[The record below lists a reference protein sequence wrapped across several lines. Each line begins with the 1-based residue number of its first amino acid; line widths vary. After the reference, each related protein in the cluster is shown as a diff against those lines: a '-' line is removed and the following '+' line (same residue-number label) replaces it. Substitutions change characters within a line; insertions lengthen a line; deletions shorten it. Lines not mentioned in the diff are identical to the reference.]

1 MAYVQKLFNDNFLEY
16 ASYVIKERAIPHL
29 DDGLKPVQRRIL
41 HSLIEM
47 DDGKFH
53 KVANVVG
60 HTMKY
65 HPHGDASIYEALVNL
80 GQKDLFIDRQGN
92 FGNIFTGD
100 EAAAGRYIEC
110 RLLPL
115 AREVLFNPEI
125 TEYSESYDGRNREP
139 ITFPAKLPIVLLQG
153 IEGIAVGMATKILPH
168 NLGEVVR
175 ALMACLKRESFQ
187 LLPDFPTGG
196 LMDAALYGDGAGSV
210 LVRAKLDTS
219 DDKRIVVRELPFGA
233 TTASLIAS
241 IENAAKKGKLKIA
254 GLSDFTTDK
263 VEIEIKLPRGV
274 YTHEIV
280 EALYAFTDCQMNIS
294 VNLLVVHEN
303 LPVQMTVTQVIE
315 YHAKNLIAILK
326 KELELEQRKLT
337 DKLHLRTLERIFI
350 EERLYKRME
359 EMKTQEAVYDA
370 VKTGFEPFKKELI
383 RPVTEDDIK
392 HLLEIPIRRIS
403 LYDINKNRQEVEAIN
418 KRLKEIKHH
427 LANLT
432 DYALSFLAEVLK
444 KPVAQAPRLTKPTS
458 FKKLAA
464 KDVMI
469 RDKKLRYDKTTGY
482 LGWGVTGGEIQME
495 VSELDRV
502 LLLQKDLRYA
512 IIRVPEKKFVGK
524 SVLAVYDAD
533 KEELE
538 KIVFSVLYREGETGY
553 IYLKRFQIE
562 GYILDKEYEI
572 LPEKAQ
578 LIKMTTKE
586 NVSVHLDYKQK
597 PLLRILEETFP
608 VNKYLVKGVK
618 ALGVRLTT
626 KETNGAKF
634 VRTGTAL
641 SEDEARDEASPGEV

>member
-1 MAYVQKLFNDNFLEY
+1 MAYVQKLFNENFLEY

-80 GQKDLFIDRQGN
+80 GQKDLFIDKQGN

-110 RLLPL
+110 RLLPV

-125 TEYSESYDGRNREP
+125 TEYVESYDGRNKEP
-139 ITFPAKLPIVLLQG
+139 VTFPAKLPIVLLQG

-168 NLGEVVR
+168 NLGEVIR
-175 ALMACLKRESFQ
+175 ALMACLRSEPFQ
-187 LLPDFPTGG
+187 LLPDFPTAG
-196 LMDAALYGDGAGSV
+196 LMDAGLYADGQGSV
-210 LVRAKLDTS
+210 IVRAKLDTS
-219 DDKRIVVRELPFGA
+219 DEKRIVVRELPYGT

-241 IENAAKKGKLKIA
+241 IENAAKKGKLRIA
-254 GLSDFTTDK
+254 GLSDFTTDR

-280 EALYAFTDCQMNIS
+280 EALYAFTDCQVNLS

-315 YHAKNLIAILK
+315 YHAKNLVAILK

-350 EERLYKRME
+350 EERIYKAIE
-359 EMKTQEAVYDA
+359 DKKTQEEVNKAVLD
-370 VKTGFEPFKKELI
+370 GFIPFKKELI
-383 RPVTEDDIK
+383 RSISEDDLK
-392 HLLEIPIRRIS
+392 HLLDIPIRRIS
-403 LYDINKNRQEVEAIN
+403 LYDINKNRQEVEAIRA
-418 KRLKEIKHH
+418 RLKEILHH
-427 LANLT
+427 LAHLT
-432 DYALSFLAEVLK
+432 EYALAFLEDLLT
-444 KPVAQAPRLTKPTS
+444 KPVAKAPRLTKPTS
-458 FKKLAA
+458 FKRLAA

-469 RDKKLRYDKTTGY
+469 RDKKLRYDKATGY
-482 LGWGVTGGEIQME
+482 LGWGVAGGEVQME

-502 LLLQKDLRYA
+502 LLIQKDLKYTV
-512 IIRVPEKKFVGK
+512 IRVPEKKFVGK
-524 SVLAVYDAD
+524 GILGVWDAD
-533 KEELE
+533 KDELE
-538 KIVFSVLYREGETGY
+538 KITFSVLYRDGDSGS

-562 GYILDKEYEI
+562 GYILDKDYEI

-578 LIKMTTKE
+578 FLKMTTKE

-597 PLLRILEETFP
+597 PLLRVLEETFP

-634 VRTGTAL
+634 VKTGSTL
-641 SEDEARDEASPGEV
+641 DEETKDEPSPGDS

>member
-1 MAYVQKLFNDNFLEY
+1 LPMAYVQKLFNDNFLEY

-60 HTMKY
+60 QTMRY

-110 RLLPL
+110 RLLPV
-115 AREVLFNPEI
+115 AKEVLFNPEI
-125 TEYSESYDGRNREP
+125 TEYVESYDGRNREP
-139 ITFPAKLPIVLLQG
+139 VTFPAKLPVVLLQG
-153 IEGIAVGMATKILPH
+153 IEGIAVGMATKIMPH
-168 NLGEVVR
+168 NVGEVIR
-175 ALMACLKRESFQ
+175 ALMACLRGEPFQ
-187 LLPDFPTGG
+187 LFPDFPTGG
-196 LMDAALYGDGAGSV
+196 LMDAALYADGIGSV

-219 DDKRIVVRELPFGA
+219 DEKRIVVRELPYGA

-254 GLSDFTTDK
+254 GLSDFTTDQ

-280 EALYAFTDCQMNIS
+280 EALYAFTDCQINHS
-294 VNLLVVHEN
+294 VNLLVIHEN
-303 LPVQMTVTQVIE
+303 LPVIMTVTQVIE
-315 YHAKNLIAILK
+315 YHAKNLVAILK

-337 DKLHLRTLERIFI
+337 EKLHLRTLERIFI

-359 EMKTQEAVYDA
+359 EMKTHEAVYEA
-370 VKTGFEPFKKELI
+370 VMTGFQPFAKELI
-383 RPVTEDDIK
+383 RPVTDDDIK

-418 KRLKEIKHH
+418 ARLKEIKHH
-427 LANLT
+427 LAHLT
-432 DYALSFLAEVLK
+432 EYALAFLEDVLK
-444 KPVAQAPRLTKPTS
+444 RPVAQAPRLTKPTS

-469 RDKKLRYDKTTGY
+469 RDKKLRYDKATGY
-482 LGWGVTGGEIQME
+482 LGWGLATGEVQLE
-495 VSELDRV
+495 VSELDKV
-502 LLLQKDLRYA
+502 LLLQKDLKYTV
-512 IIRVPEKKFVGK
+512 IRVPEKKFVGK
-524 SVLAVYDAD
+524 TIVGIYDAD

-538 KIVFSVLYREGETGY
+538 KVTFSVLYREGDTGS

-562 GYILDKEYEI
+562 GYILDKDYEI

-578 LIKMTTKE
+578 FLKMTTKE

-597 PLLRILEETFP
+597 PLLRVLEETFP
-608 VNKYLVKGVK
+608 VSKYLVKGVK

-634 VRTGTAL
+634 VRTG
-641 SEDEARDEASPGEV
+641 ASVVDDDPSGEE

>member
-60 HTMKY
+60 HSMKY

-115 AREVLFNPEI
+115 AKEVLFNPEI
-125 TEYSESYDGRNREP
+125 TEYVESYDGRNREP
-139 ITFPAKLPIVLLQG
+139 VTFPAKLPVVLLQG

-168 NLGEVVR
+168 NVGEVIK
-175 ALMACLKRESFQ
+175 ALMACLRGETFQ

-196 LMDAALYGDGAGSV
+196 LMDAALYADGAGSV

-219 DDKRIVVRELPFGA
+219 DDKRIVVRELPFGT

-280 EALYAFTDCQMNIS
+280 EALYAFTDCQINHS
-294 VNLLVVHEN
+294 VNLLVIHEN

-315 YHAKNLIAILK
+315 YHAKNLVAILK

-350 EERLYKRME
+350 EERIYKAIE
-359 EMKTQEAVYDA
+359 DKKTQEAVNKA
-370 VKTGFEPFKKELI
+370 VLDGFVPFKKELI
-383 RPVTEDDIK
+383 RPISEDDLK

-403 LYDINKNRQEVEAIN
+403 LYDINKNRQEVEAIRA
-418 KRLKEIKHH
+418 RLKEILHH
-427 LANLT
+427 LAHLT
-432 DYALSFLAEVLK
+432 EYALAFLEDLMT
-444 KPVAQAPRLTKPTS
+444 KPVAKAPRLTKPTS

-482 LGWGVTGGEIQME
+482 LGWGVSGGDVQME

-502 LLLQKDLRYA
+502 LLIQKDLKYT

-524 SVLAVYDAD
+524 GLQGVWDAD
-533 KEELE
+533 KDELE
-538 KIVFSVLYREGETGY
+538 QVRFSVLYRDTESGS

-572 LPEKAQ
+572 LPDKAQ
-578 LIKMTTKE
+578 FLKMTTKE

-597 PLLRILEETFP
+597 PLLRVLEETFP

-634 VRTGTAL
+634 VRTGSSL
-641 SEDEARDEASPGEV
+641 DDETKDEPSQGDS

>member
-1 MAYVQKLFNDNFLEY
+1 MAYVQKLFNENFLEY

-80 GQKDLFIDRQGN
+80 GQKDLFIDKQGN

-115 AREVLFNPEI
+115 ARDVFFNPEI
-125 TEYSESYDGRNREP
+125 TDYIESYDGRNQEP
-139 ITFPAKLPIVLLQG
+139 VVFPAKLPVVLLQG

-168 NLGEVVR
+168 NVGEVVQ
-175 ALMACLKRESFQ
+175 ALMGCLRGESFQ
-187 LLPDFPTGG
+187 LFPDFPTGG
-196 LMDAALYGDGAGSV
+196 LMDAGLYADGQGSV
-210 LVRAKLDTS
+210 MVRAKLDTS
-219 DDKRIVVRELPFGA
+219 DEKRIVVRELPYGT

-254 GLSDFTTDK
+254 GLSDFTTDQ

-280 EALYAFTDCQMNIS
+280 EALYAFTDCQVNLS
-294 VNLLVVHEN
+294 VNLLVIHDH

-315 YHAKNLIAILK
+315 HHAKNLVAILK

-350 EERLYKRME
+350 EERIYKAIE
-359 EMKTQEAVYDA
+359 DKKTQEDVHKAVLD
-370 VKTGFEPFKKELI
+370 GFVPFKKELI
-383 RPVTEDDIK
+383 RAISEDDLK

-427 LANLT
+427 LAHLT
-432 DYALSFLAEVLK
+432 EYALAFLADILK
-444 KPVAQAPRLTKPTS
+444 KPVAQGPRLTKPTS

-464 KDVMI
+464 KDIMV
-469 RDKKLRYDKTTGY
+469 RDKKLRYDKAAGY
-482 LGWGVTGGEIQME
+482 LGWGLAAGDIQME
-495 VSELDRV
+495 VSELDKV
-502 LLLQKDLRYA
+502 LLLQKDLRYTV
-512 IIRVPEKKFVGK
+512 IRVPEKKFVGK
-524 SVLAVYDAD
+524 AIIGVYDAD

-538 KIVFSVLYREGETGY
+538 KVTFSVLYKEAATGS

-572 LPEKAQ
+572 LPEGAQ
-578 LIKMTTKE
+578 FLKMTTKE

-597 PLLRILEETFP
+597 PLLRVLEETFP
-608 VNKYLVKGVK
+608 VSKYLVKGVK

-634 VRTGTAL
+634 VRTGSAA
-641 SEDEARDEASPGEV
+641 DEAGEE

>member
-60 HTMKY
+60 HSMKY

-80 GQKDLFIDRQGN
+80 GQKDLFIDKQGN

-115 AREVLFNPEI
+115 AKEILFNAEI
-125 TEYSESYDGRNREP
+125 TEYVESYDGRNREP
-139 ITFPAKLPIVLLQG
+139 VVFPAKLPVVLLQG

-168 NLGEVVR
+168 NVGEVVR
-175 ALMACLKRESFQ
+175 AVMACLRGEPFE
-187 LLPDFPTGG
+187 LFPDFPTAG
-196 LMDAALYGDGAGSV
+196 LMDASLYADGMGSV
-210 LVRAKLDTS
+210 MVRAKLDTS
-219 DDKRIVVRELPFGA
+219 DEKRIVIRELPYGT
-233 TTASLIAS
+233 TTASLIDS

-280 EALYAFTDCQMNIS
+280 EALYAFTDCQINIS
-294 VNLLVVHEN
+294 TNLLVIRDN

-315 YHAKNLIAILK
+315 HHARNLVDILK
-326 KELELEQRKLT
+326 RELELEQRKLT

-350 EERLYKRME
+350 EERIYKAIE
-359 EMKTQEAVYDA
+359 DKKTQEDVHQAVLD
-370 VKTGFEPFKKELI
+370 GFIPFKKELI
-383 RPVTEDDIK
+383 RAITEDDLK

-418 KRLKEIKHH
+418 ARLKEIKHH
-427 LANLT
+427 LAHLT
-432 DYALSFLAEVLK
+432 EYALGFLEDVLK
-444 KPVAQAPRLTKPTS
+444 KPIAQAPRLTKPTS

-469 RDKKLRYDKTTGY
+469 RDKKLRYDKATGY
-482 LGWGVTGGEIQME
+482 LGWGVAGGDVQME

-502 LLLQKDLRYA
+502 LLLQKDLHYSV
-512 IIRVPEKKFVGK
+512 IRVPEKKFVGK
-524 SVLAVYDAD
+524 AVLGVYDAD
-533 KEELE
+533 KDELE
-538 KIVFSVLYREGETGY
+538 KVVFSVLYKDLDSGS
-553 IYLKRFQIE
+553 IYLKRFRIE
-562 GYILDKEYEI
+562 GYILDKDYEI
-572 LPEKAQ
+572 LPERAQ
-578 LIKMTTKE
+578 FLKITTKD

-597 PLLRILEETFP
+597 PLLRVLEETFP

-634 VRTGTAL
+634 VRTG
-641 SEDEARDEASPGEV
+641 ASPEDDPAGEV

>member
-60 HTMKY
+60 HAMKY

-115 AREVLFNPEI
+115 AKEILFNPEI
-125 TEYSESYDGRNREP
+125 TEYTESYDGRNREP
-139 ITFPAKLPIVLLQG
+139 IVFPAKLPVVLLQG

-175 ALMACLKRESFQ
+175 ALQSCLRGEPFQ

-196 LMDAALYGDGAGSV
+196 LMDASLYADGAGSV

-219 DDKRIVVRELPFGA
+219 DEKRIVVRELPFGT

-241 IENAAKKGKLKIA
+241 IEGAAKKGKLKIA
-254 GLSDFTTDK
+254 GLSDFTSDQ

-280 EALYAFTDCQMNIS
+280 EALYAFTDCQVNLS
-294 VNLLVVHEN
+294 VNLLVIHDK

-315 YHAKNLIAILK
+315 YHAKNLVSILK
-326 KELELEQRKLT
+326 KELELEQRKLF

-350 EERLYKRME
+350 EERLYKAIE
-359 EMKTQEAVYDA
+359 DKKTQEDVHKAVLD
-370 VKTGFEPFKKELI
+370 GFIPFQKELVREI
-383 RPVTEDDIK
+383 TEDDLK

-427 LANLT
+427 LAHLT
-432 DYALSFLAEVLK
+432 EYALAFLDDVLK
-444 KPVAQAPRLTKPTS
+444 KPVAQISRQTTPTS

-469 RDKKLRYDKTTGY
+469 RDKKLRYDKATGY
-482 LGWGVTGGEIQME
+482 LGWALSSGDVQLE

-502 LLLQKDLRYA
+502 LLIQKDLKYTV
-512 IIRVPEKKFVGK
+512 IRVPEKKFVGK
-524 SVLAVYDAD
+524 GLLGVWDAD
-533 KEELE
+533 KDELE
-538 KIVFSVLYREGETGY
+538 KVIFSVLYRETETGS

-562 GYILDKEYEI
+562 GYILEKEYEI

-578 LIKMTTKE
+578 FLKLTTKE

-597 PLLRILEETFP
+597 PLLRVLEESFP
-608 VNKYLVKGVK
+608 INKYLVKGVK

-634 VRTGTAL
+634 VRTG
-641 SEDEARDEASPGEV
+641 SVDDDSRDDMSQGDA

>member
-1 MAYVQKLFNDNFLEY
+1 MAYVQKLFNENFLEY

-29 DDGLKPVQRRIL
+29 DDGFKPVQRRII
-41 HSLIEM
+41 HSLLEM

-110 RLLPL
+110 RLLPI
-115 AREVLFNPEI
+115 AKEVLFNPEI
-125 TEYSESYDGRNREP
+125 TDYTESYDGRNREP
-139 ITFPAKLPIVLLQG
+139 VTFPAKLPVVLLQG

-175 ALMACLKRESFQ
+175 ALQACLRGESFQ

-196 LMDAALYGDGAGSV
+196 LMDAALYADGQGSV

-219 DDKRIVVRELPFGA
+219 DEKRIVVRELPFGA
-233 TTASLIAS
+233 TTASLIDS
-241 IENAAKKGKLKIA
+241 IETAAKKGKIKIA

-274 YTHEIV
+274 YTHEVV
-280 EALYAFTDCQMNIS
+280 EALYAFTDCQINHS
-294 VNLLVVHEN
+294 VNLLVIHEN

-315 YHAKNLIAILK
+315 YHAKNLVAILK
-326 KELELEQRKLT
+326 KELELEKRKLT

-350 EERLYKRME
+350 EERIYKAIE
-359 EMKTQEAVYDA
+359 DKKTQEDVNKAVLE
-370 VKTGFEPFKKELI
+370 GFVPFKKELI
-383 RPVTEDDIK
+383 RPISEDDLK

-403 LYDINKNRQEVEAIN
+403 LYDINKNRQEVEAIRA
-418 KRLKEIKHH
+418 RLKEIEHH
-427 LANLT
+427 LAHLT
-432 DYALSFLAEVLK
+432 EYALAFLDTVLTK
-444 KPVAQAPRLTKPTS
+444 AVAQVPRQTKATS

-469 RDKKLRYDKTTGY
+469 RDKKLRYDKATGY
-482 LGWGVTGGEIQME
+482 LGWGVTTGEVQME

-502 LLLQKDLRYA
+502 LLLQKDLKYTV
-512 IIRVPEKKFVGK
+512 IRVPEKKFVGK
-524 SVLAVYDAD
+524 GILGVYDAD

-538 KIVFSVLYREGETGY
+538 KVTFSVLYREAETGY

-572 LPEKAQ
+572 LPEKAVF
-578 LIKMTTKE
+578 LKLTTKE

-597 PLLRILEETFP
+597 PLLRVLEETFP

-634 VRTGTAL
+634 VRTGTAAA
-641 SEDEARDEASPGEV
+641 EDEAEAPQGDA